1 LAHIELSLAPLD
13 AAPDALHPSLH
24 VVGPARHLDAWL
36 DAVSDADEPCLML
49 DAGGVM
55 LGVSPSCVE
64 LLGAESADEL
74 LGRGL
79 LEDVIDLV
87 DFTAARERLQDAQL
101 ERLPPLLALA
111 SGALARGLLRIR
123 SGDSVRT
130 LDAISTP
137 LRAHGQLV
145 GSLTF
150 FHSI

>member
-1 LAHIELSLAPLD
+1 MAHIELSLVPAD
-13 AAPDALHPSLH
+13 AAPDALQPALH

-36 DAVSDADEPCLML
+36 EAVSDAEEPCLLL

-55 LGVSPSCVE
+55 LGVSKACVA
-64 LLGAESADEL
+64 LLGAEDPDAL

-87 DFTAARERLQDAQL
+87 DFTAAQERLQDAQL

-123 SGDSVRT
+123 AGGTVRT
-130 LDAISTP
+130 LDAVSTP
-137 LRAHGQLV
+137 LRAHGQMV

-150 FHSI
+150 FHRI

>member
-1 LAHIELSLAPLD
+1 MPHIELSLARAD
-13 AAPDALHPSLH
+13 AAPDALPALR
-24 VVGPARHLDAWL
+24 VIGPARHLDAWL
-36 DAVSDADEPCLML
+36 EAVSEADEPCLLL

-55 LGVSPSCVE
+55 IGVSPPCVA
-64 LLGAESADEL
+64 LLGAGGPADL

-79 LEDVIDLV
+79 LEDVVNLV
-87 DFTAARERLQDAQL
+87 DFSAGREPLPEAQL

-123 SGDSVRT
+123 TGDTVVT
-130 LDAISTP
+130 LDAVATP

-150 FHSI
+150 FHAL

>member
-1 LAHIELSLAPLD
+1 MAHIELSLAPAD
-13 AAPDALHPSLH
+13 AAADVLPALR
-24 VVGPARHLDAWL
+24 VVGPAHHLDAWF
-36 DAVSDADEPCLML
+36 DAVNDAEEPCLML

-55 LGVSPSCVE
+55 LGVSPPCVE
-64 LLGAESADEL
+64 LLGAKSADDL

-87 DFTAARERLQDAQL
+87 DFTAAGERLQDPQL
-101 ERLPPLLALA
+101 ERLPPLLALS

-123 SGDSVRT
+123 VDDVVQT
-130 LDAISTP
+130 LDAVSTP

-150 FHSI
+150 FHRI

>member
-1 LAHIELSLAPLD
+1 MAHIELSLAPSD
-13 AAPDALHPSLH
+13 AAPDSLHPPLQ
-24 VVGPARHLDAWL
+24 VVRPSSHLDFWL
-36 DAVSDADEPCLML
+36 EAVSEAEEPCLLL

-55 LGVSPSCVE
+55 LGVSRACVAV
-64 LLGAESADEL
+64 LGAERPEDL

-87 DFTAARERLQDAQL
+87 DFTAAQERLNEAQL

-123 SGDSVRT
+123 TAGAIRT
-130 LDAISTP
+130 LDAVSTP
-137 LRAHGQLV
+137 LRAQGQLV

-150 FHSI
+150 FHRI

>member
-1 LAHIELSLAPLD
+1 MAHIELSLVPAD
-13 AAPDALHPSLH
+13 AAPDSLQRPLH
-24 VVGPARHLDAWL
+24 VVGPAHHLDSWL
-36 DAVSDADEPCLML
+36 ETVSEAEEPCLLL
-49 DAGGVM
+49 DSGGVM
-55 LGVSPSCVE
+55 LGVSRTCVA
-64 LLGAESADEL
+64 LLGASSADEL

-87 DFTAARERLQDAQL
+87 DFTAAQERLLEPQL

-123 SGDSVRT
+123 VGDLVRT
-130 LDAISTP
+130 LDAVSTP

-150 FHSI
+150 FHRI

>member
-1 LAHIELSLAPLD
+1 MAHIELSLAPGD
-13 AAPDALHPSLH
+13 AAPDTLQPALH
-24 VVGPARHLDAWL
+24 VVGPARHLDSWL
-36 DAVSDADEPCLML
+36 ESVSEAEEPCLLL

-55 LGVSPSCVE
+55 IGVSRACVAVLGVGGP
-64 LLGAESADEL
+64 DDL

-87 DFTAARERLQDAQL
+87 DFTAAQERLSDAQL

-123 SGDSVRT
+123 AGGTVRT
-130 LDAISTP
+130 LDAVSTP

-150 FHSI
+150 FHRI

>member
-1 LAHIELSLAPLD
+1 VAHIELSLTAAD
-13 AAPDALHPSLH
+13 AAPDDIPGLR
-24 VVGPARHLDAWL
+24 VIGRVRHLDAWL
-36 DAVSDADEPCLML
+36 DAVSDAEEPCLVL

-55 LGVSPSCVE
+55 LGASPPCVE
-64 LLGAESADEL
+64 LLGASSAEDL

-87 DFTAARERLQDAQL
+87 DFTAAREKLEEAQL

-123 SGDSVRT
+123 IGDGVRT
-130 LDAISTP
+130 LDAVSTP
-137 LRAHGQLV
+137 LFGQGQLI

-150 FHSI
+150 FHRI

>member
-1 LAHIELSLAPLD
+1 MAHIELSLAPGD
-13 AAPDALHPSLH
+13 AAPDALQPALH
-24 VVGPARHLDAWL
+24 VVGPARHLDSWL
-36 DAVSDADEPCLML
+36 ESVSEAEEPCLLL

-55 LGVSPSCVE
+55 IGVSRACVAVLGVGGP
-64 LLGAESADEL
+64 DDL

-87 DFTAARERLQDAQL
+87 DFTAAQERLSDAQL

-123 SGDSVRT
+123 AGGTVRT
-130 LDAISTP
+130 LDAVSTP

-150 FHSI
+150 FHRI

>member
-1 LAHIELSLAPLD
+1 MAHIELSLLAGD
-13 AAPDALHPSLH
+13 AAPDALQPQLQ

-36 DAVSDADEPCLML
+36 EAVSGAEEPCLLL

-55 LGVSPSCVE
+55 LGVSRTCAA
-64 LLGAESADEL
+64 LLGGGDPADL

-79 LEDVIDLV
+79 LEDVIDLI
-87 DFTAARERLQDAQL
+87 DFTAAQDRLGEAQL

-123 SGDSVRT
+123 AGDTVRT
-130 LDAISTP
+130 LDAVSTP
-137 LRAHGQLV
+137 LRAQGQLV

-150 FHSI
+150 FHRI